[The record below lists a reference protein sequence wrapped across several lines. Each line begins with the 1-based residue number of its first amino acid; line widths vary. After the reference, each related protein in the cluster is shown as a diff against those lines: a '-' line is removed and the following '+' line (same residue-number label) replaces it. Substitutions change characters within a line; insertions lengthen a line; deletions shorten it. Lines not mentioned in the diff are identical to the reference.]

1 MDEKN
6 QELCEKL
13 RDIEKMS
20 KEIETFEK
28 KNGNIKLNGPNKEY
42 SR

>member
-6 QELCEKL
+6 QESCEKL
-13 RDIEKMS
+13 RDIEKIS

-28 KNGNIKLNGPNKEY
+28 KNK
-42 SR
+42 